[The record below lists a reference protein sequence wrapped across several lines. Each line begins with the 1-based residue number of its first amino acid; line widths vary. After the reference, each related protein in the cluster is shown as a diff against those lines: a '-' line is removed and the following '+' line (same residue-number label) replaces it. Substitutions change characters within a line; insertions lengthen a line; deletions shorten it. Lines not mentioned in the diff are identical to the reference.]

1 MRVLAGESKKKEAQ
15 GTKGK
20 IIIETHVDTT
30 LSVLRALDLDRVHRL
45 LETRLGEEGG
55 SVADSSADGD
65 ELSSTSVDGVGVKG
79 NIHLVTKGERERSV
93 TRLDQADERNKTT
106 EKLTMLNRI
115 PRMFSSQ
122 TTPSLVAHWKA
133 ATHESLISLRYWTPL
148 VTSTSLKEDR

>member
-45 LETRLGEEGG
+45 LETRLGEEGR

-79 NIHLVTKGERERSV
+79 NIHLVTKGEREPHDV
-93 TRLDQADERNKTT
+93 EPDT
-106 EKLTMLNRI
+106 
-115 PRMFSSQ
+115 
-122 TTPSLVAHWKA
+122 SLVLLAND
-133 ATHESLISLRYWTPL
+133 SLLGGPLEGGDARVLDLVEVLDSLGNIDEP
-148 VTSTSLKEDR
+148 EGG